1 MRPLLRLLPY
11 YRPYRRHVLAGLVVV
26 IVSAAV
32 GSVPPWLLRS
42 AIDGIRAGV
51 PLSRVAL
58 LAGAIVGLAMVAGLG
73 HYWMRELLN
82 GLSRRIEYDLR
93 NDLFRHLTAL
103 DATYYGRNRTGDL
116 MARLTNDISAVRM
129 ASGPAVM
136 YLANT
141 VFGGVFAL
149 SFMFRIDARLTLM
162 ALLPM
167 IFLPLAAMMH

>member
-11 YRPYRRHVLAGLVVV
+11 YRPYRSHVLAGLAVV

-32 GSVPPWLLRS
+32 TSVPPWLVRL
-42 AIDGIRAGV
+42 AIDGIRANV
-51 PLSRVAL
+51 PLSRVAV
-58 LAGAIVGLAMVAGLG
+58 LAGAIVGLAVIGGLG

-93 NDLFRHLTAL
+93 NNLFKHLTAL
-103 DATYYGRNRTGDL
+103 DAAYYGRNRTGDL

-141 VFGGVFAL
+141 IFGGLFAPR
-149 SFMFRIDARLTLM
+149 SHCWMTRFPPWIRTRKRRFSGRCAQR
-162 ALLPM
+162 
-167 IFLPLAAMMH
+167 